1 MRRALPLT
9 VVMIALLGC
18 GGPTS
23 TGPGRAARPDE
34 TEEPEPKEGQW
45 RKFTSAE
52 GKFSVSF
59 PGRPKQRQDGG
70 ISRFSVQL
78 PTARYDVDCYDVTA
92 ELIKAW
98 EGPEGYIKHKSESSP
113 DDRKST
119 RTFKLLGHPACE
131 RVHDAE
137 YEAEGNQPSVKHVR
151 EVLVGLRMY
160 ELTVEMVKGK
170 EDAEARERFFDS
182 FQLAE

>member
-23 TGPGRAARPDE
+23 TGRGQVAMP
-34 TEEPEPKEGQW
+34 EEPGPKEGEW

-52 GKFSVSF
+52 GRFSVSF
-59 PGRPKQRQDGG
+59 PGRPKERQDGG
-70 ISRFSVQL
+70 ISRFSAQS
-78 PTARYDVDCYDVTA
+78 PTARYDVDYSDVTA
-92 ELIKAW
+92 ELIKAYD
-98 EGPEGYIKHKSESSP
+98 GPEGYIKYRSEHSP

-119 RTFKLLGHPACE
+119 RTFKLHGHPACE
-131 RVHDAE
+131 RVH
-137 YEAEGNQPSVKHVR
+137 YEAEGTQPLITHVR
-151 EVLVGLRMY
+151 EVLVGTRMY
-160 ELTVEMVKGK
+160 ELTVEMVKGE

-182 FQLAE
+182 FTLDR